1 MTREI
6 KRAYRILGLRA
17 GAPQAEI
24 KAAYRDLAQVWHPDR
39 FSHSDRLQE
48 KAQRNLKRINEAF
61 QVLKDYTPAPGEA
74 QESAL
79 SSTMSAVLDLGD
91 LLQTQAIQRE
101 KVRYRQQQS
110 AQPARPAQP
119 GPSGRP
125 GGGNRARVVGLEDWE
140 RTGVIRKKRVRR
152 RKPALWIG
160 VVVLVLI
167 VAALVLLTPQIRSFF
182 FGP

>member
-17 GAPQAEI
+17 GAPQTEI

-39 FSHSDRLQE
+39 FSHSDRLKE
-48 KAQRNLKRINEAF
+48 KAQQNLKRINEAF
-61 QVLKDYTPAPGEA
+61 QALKDYVPDPGEA

-91 LLQTQAIQRE
+91 MLKTQSIRRE
-101 KVRYRQQQS
+101 KVRYQRQ
-110 AQPARPAQP
+110 RAQP
-119 GPSGRP
+119 GQSGR
-125 GGGNRARVVGLEDWE
+125 GNRGGARVVGLEDWE
-140 RTGVIRKKRVRR
+140 RTGVLRKKRVRR

-160 VVVLVLI
+160 VVAVVLI
-167 VAALVLLTPQIRSFF
+167 MVALVLLTPQVRSFF